1 MIRNK
6 AIIKIVGYLL
16 LLETMLLLLCA
27 AVSAWYGDSA
37 LRSLLLSAAITGAV
51 GTFLGVSMRNEKLNS
66 LSRRD
71 GYLMVSLTWVAFA
84 AFGMLPFLIDG
95 HITNV
100 ADAFFEAMSGLTCT
114 GASILNDIDN
124 FPRGLLLWRSLSHW
138 IGGLGI
144 IMITIAVLPF
154 FGVNSLQMFAVEVS
168 GPTVNKVNP
177 RIGRTAQLI
186 WMVYT
191 GMTLL
196 LIVLL
201 ALGGMGIFDSVC
213 HAMSVMAT
221 GGFSTHQDS
230 IAYYNSPYIE
240 YVLTFFMFVSGINFN
255 LLILLVMRRF
265 SRVFHNGELRWYAT
279 MIGAVTL
286 LFAAS
291 LYLTRGMGAEES
303 LRKSLFQ
310 IVSLQTSTGLVSE
323 DYGTWPMSLT
333 VVLFGVMIVGGCA
346 GSTSGGMKCIRLQ
359 VLVKVA
365 KNEFKHILHPNA
377 VLPVRLDQTVSQPS
391 LITTVMAFCFLYI
404 AIIFVAAFLLSAM
417 GINVIDAFGL
427 SVSSIGNMGVAFG
440 SYGPIYSWSSVPD
453 AGKWLLSALMLLGRV
468 EIFTVLLLFTPH
480 FWRRS

>member
-1 MIRNK
+1 M
-6 AIIKIVGYLL
+6 
-16 LLETMLLLLCA
+16 
-27 AVSAWYGDSA
+27 
-37 LRSLLLSAAITGAV
+37 
-51 GTFLGVSMRNEKLNS
+51 
-66 LSRRD
+66 
-71 GYLMVSLTWVAFA
+71 
-84 AFGMLPFLIDG
+84 
-95 HITNV
+95 
-100 ADAFFEAMSGLTCT
+100 
-114 GASILNDIDN
+114 
-124 FPRGLLLWRSLSHW
+124 
-138 IGGLGI
+138 
-144 IMITIAVLPF
+144 
-154 FGVNSLQMFAVEVS
+154 
-168 GPTVNKVNP
+168 
-177 RIGRTAQLI
+177 
-186 WMVYT
+186 
-191 GMTLL
+191 GMTVL

-255 LLILLVMRRF
+255 LLILLIMRRF
-265 SRVFHNGELRWYAT
+265 GRVFHNGELRWYAT

-291 LYLTRGMGAEES
+291 LYLTRGMGIEES

-333 VVLFGVMIVGGCA
+333 VVLFGVMLVGGCA

-377 VLPVRLDQTVSQPS
+377 VLPVRLDQTMSQPS

-440 SYGPIYSWSSVPD
+440 TYGPIYSWSSVPD
-453 AGKWLLSALMLLGRV
+453 AGKWLLSAMMLLGRV